1 MSIVLSFR
9 EEGPAYDRAKAVA
22 DAMGLSVQ
30 DYLLGCIAEGHKLLR
45 SRHQPTAA
53 DLEEPTFQRW
63 GVLLEAQ

>member
-22 DAMGLSVQ
+22 DAMGLTVQ
-30 DYLLGCIAEGHKLLR
+30 EYLLSCIAEGHKLLR

-63 GVLLEAQ
+63 GVLLEAE